1 MVGERN
7 MKRRAFTIIELLVVI
22 TVMAVLSTIALFGF
36 NKVQAAAR
44 DTARQQIMKGFQAA
58 LQRYYGENQAY
69 PYGTSSTCQY
79 SNPVNIQDLVYGGS
93 SFNLVS
99 KGYLE
104 SIPLDPKTKLSIISD
119 WAPVITLNGVSVC
132 GTTGGNSGAKYY
144 YSGGTTGASY
154 ILQLDKE
161 SGGTNTFTSP

>member
-1 MVGERN
+1 

-69 PYGTSSTCQY
+69 PYGTSGSCPY
-79 SNPVNIQDLVYGGS
+79 SSPVNIQDLVNGGS
-93 SFNLVS
+93 SFDLVS
-99 KGYLE
+99 KCYLE
-104 SIPLDPKTKLSIISD
+104 SIPFDPKTKMTITSGA
-119 WAPVITLNGVSVC
+119 WAPVIFLNGVSVC
-132 GTTGGNSGAKYY
+132 GLTGNSSGAKYY